1 MSSGHDVLSTTVW
14 PTWLPTTGIRSTH
27 RGMHSVQS
35 NCPLLSN
42 RCHLSCDDCM
52 EDKTEDYH
60 TCTVLYTTIVLRVTF
75 CLFCVFGVL
84 SLVSFV
90 STSLSDCL
98 ERLVSDRNDLLRV
111 DWCVKLYSL
120 TDSLYYKATDRL
132 RWWSESDLA
141 PGEGTASFSWPSA

>member
-1 MSSGHDVLSTTVW
+1 
-14 PTWLPTTGIRSTH
+14 
-27 RGMHSVQS
+27 
-35 NCPLLSN
+35 
-42 RCHLSCDDCM
+42 M

-120 TDSLYYKATDRL
+120 TDSLYYIQ
-132 RWWSESDLA
+132 SN
-141 PGEGTASFSWPSA
+141 